1 MQLEQRGMR
10 ECEAGSTGCAALH
23 VLDDGDGKAAAQDR
37 YRGGEAGDRG
47 ADDDRVRHPRSSQLA
62 DGRRGWFTPEFLIS
76 SQSGFQ
82 LLRTRRR
89 VSAMVESG
97 LTKDASSIT
106 PAAEPRTYT
115 CYPWWLVVLWVCS
128 GLWPFAIV
136 FGGAG
141 RGQFQWW
148 ALALLGGCFPWY
160 SMGIVRTVKWSGS
173 KFELK
178 NLAATMMEFDLSVV
192 SSVETAVGCGGCS
205 TLVRFRFKEEYTQ
218 EQKLKAGQGAC
229 CVKGYVDASFMAK
242 GAEMERL
249 VADLG
254 LVNSQV

>member
-1 MQLEQRGMR
+1 
-10 ECEAGSTGCAALH
+10 
-23 VLDDGDGKAAAQDR
+23 
-37 YRGGEAGDRG
+37 
-47 ADDDRVRHPRSSQLA
+47 
-62 DGRRGWFTPEFLIS
+62 
-76 SQSGFQ
+76 
-82 LLRTRRR
+82 
-89 VSAMVESG
+89 MVESG

-106 PAAEPRTYT
+106 PVAEPRTYT
-115 CYPWWLVVLWVCS
+115 CYPWWLPVLWVCS
-128 GLWPFAIV
+128 GLWPLAIV

-178 NLAATMMEFDLSVV
+178 NLAATMMTFDLSVV

-254 LVNSQV
+254 LSNSPASAL